1 MDDEMRSDENDPNMG
16 RFRCVGLKWVQGV
29 LEVAVSPRR
38 WSDGVVDASRLAC
51 VAGVAIAATLLG
63 ATYWPC
69 TTRTPQIP
77 TGRDIIDN
85 SPPGPKRPIRVRP
98 F

>member
-1 MDDEMRSDENDPNMG
+1 MRGVE
-16 RFRCVGLKWVQGV
+16 VGAGV
-29 LEVAVSPRR
+29 FGVAVSPRR
-38 WSDGVVDASRLAC
+38 WSDGVVDASRLPS
-51 VAGVAIAATLLG
+51 VAGVAIAATLLRD
-63 ATYWPC
+63 TYWPC

-85 SPPGPKRPIRVRP
+85 SPPRPKRPIRVRP